1 MDESFILSEFDRLQQ
16 SGLALYDD
24 KQRII
29 EHVEGGLKVRIY
41 RLATYYARLNSN
53 ILTAVSILSDFC
65 PSQET
70 DPTNAGFWH

>member
-29 EHVEGGLKVRIY
+29 EHIGGGLKVRI
-41 RLATYYARLNSN
+41 
-53 ILTAVSILSDFC
+53 
-65 PSQET
+65 
-70 DPTNAGFWH
+70 